1 MSNTFTLG
9 WIWMDPEVRGVRQ
22 AERRAHADSRGIVRR
37 AHAAGELHA
46 KAGMECRVVGLLGV
60 GGLRVVGLHARG
72 ARAGRCNSC
81 TRECAGCWQSGAMHT
96 REVYGQVEGERETRG
111 S

>member
-60 GGLRVVGLHARG
+60 GGLSVVGLHARG
-72 ARAGRCNSC
+72 ARAGRSGHA
-81 TRECAGCWQSGAMHT
+81 RERCMD
-96 REVYGQVEGERETRG
+96 R
-111 S
+111 

>member
-9 WIWMDPEVRGVRQ
+9 WIWMDPEVKGVRQ

-46 KAGMECRVVGLLGV
+46 KAGMECRVIGLLGV

-72 ARAGRCNSC
+72 ARAGRCNGC
-81 TRECAGCWQSGAMHT
+81 TRECAGCWQSVAMHT
-96 REVYGQVEGERETRG
+96 RGVHGQVEGVRETRG

>member
-1 MSNTFTLG
+1 
-9 WIWMDPEVRGVRQ
+9 MDPEVRRVRQ

-46 KAGMECRVVGLLGV
+46 KAGMECRVIGLLGV
-60 GGLRVVGLHARG
+60 GGLRVVAIA
-72 ARAGRCNSC
+72 ARASVQAIGREWPC
-81 TRECAGCWQSGAMHT
+81 TRGVH
-96 REVYGQVEGERETRG
+96 GQVEGERETRG